1 MSLRELIILLLGL
14 AIVAVVLRGLY
25 VAIQARRGQIRL
37 AIDKNIPRDVDLEAL
52 ELSELP
58 SGGARV
64 RARSAA
70 AQVEDPALV
79 RAKARAS
86 AMDLGDAQDEQIPV
100 LMDAIDLHDAQQEE
114 PHYADSSVEQDDYA
128 DSDEWDES
136 DNELDGDGGD
146 IESDTGTT
154 FETQFEQQTV
164 SPTLEPVSSAK
175 DSDLLDDGDEFADDF
190 VGGTRHEPIMTAMT
204 ANELIDDEDLA
215 ESDHAAVDDL
225 QDSDDDDNWADSEA
239 ESPDD
244 VLFDYGDEEQ
254 GDTAGLQSATTDS
267 SAGYQ
272 ELDAPEVHDDE
283 LDDDRDQEDADL
295 GEGLSAIA
303 PDYSG
308 EDDDD
313 VAPDPAR
320 YGEGETTAE
329 SDYDCDD
336 DQDQDDWDESAA
348 AYDDADE
355 DKYHNENDY
364 LDEDEQDRSA
374 PALGSAAAFEES
386 LDEFSMSAGERI
398 GGDRQ
403 PVKPTHTSKISKR
416 DKAANQ
422 DRTQRGDSSGDT
434 EQPELFDEAVEA
446 KRAAPKRSLRESLFS
461 AFSRRKKEAEPESGS
476 QEKPRKGLSRTA
488 PSEKA
493 PPTAEPRVEPQPQ
506 PLFEEE
512 KPVLRPV
519 ESGVTAR
526 HSSEPELDDSAPE
539 LEVADERG
547 RVSPAEPSEVLVINV
562 MAREGYAF
570 NGHDL
575 LESLIT
581 SGLKFGD
588 MNIFHMRSGPDG
600 KGPAIFSV
608 ANMLNPGTFDLNQMA
623 EFSTVGI
630 SLFLALPAPTNNL
643 DALDKMLTCA
653 RQVQSELAGELRDD
667 NRNVMTAQTIEHYRQ
682 RVRDFELRRLKAAG
696 SRA

>member
-37 AIDKNIPRDVDLEAL
+37 AIDKNIPNDVDLEAL

-86 AMDLGDAQDEQIPV
+86 AMDLGDEQDEQIPV
-100 LMDAIDLHDAQQEE
+100 LMDAVDLHDAQQEE
-114 PHYADSSVEQDDYA
+114 PDDSGSNVEQDELA
-128 DSDEWDES
+128 DSDDWGES
-136 DNELDGDGGD
+136 DD
-146 IESDTGTT
+146 S
-154 FETQFEQQTV
+154 QFAPQTA
-164 SPTLEPVSSAK
+164 SPVIDPVSRAQ
-175 DSDLLDDGDEFADDF
+175 DSDHLATGDEFADDF
-190 VGGTRHEPIMTAMT
+190 AVDSRHEPSISAHDFV
-204 ANELIDDEDLA
+204 DDEVLA
-215 ESDHAAVDDL
+215 EPVNTDIDALDDTE
-225 QDSDDDDNWADSEA
+225 DSDNWEDADE

-244 VLFDYGDEEQ
+244 VLFDYGDAEQ
-254 GDTAGLQSATTDS
+254 DDNTAMQNVRADT
-267 SAGYQ
+267 SAGFHG
-272 ELDAPEVHDDE
+272 VNSDD

-295 GEGLSAIA
+295 GGGLSAIA

-308 EDDDD
+308 EDDDG
-313 VAPDPAR
+313 AADPVSYADSD
-320 YGEGETTAE
+320 TTAQ
-329 SDYDCDD
+329 SDHDYED
-336 DQDQDDWDESAA
+336 DQAQDDWDESEDV
-348 AYDDADE
+348 YDDSEEDDEYLDADE
-355 DKYHNENDY
+355 
-364 LDEDEQDRSA
+364 QARSA
-374 PALGSAAAFEES
+374 PALGSTAAFEES

-403 PVKPTHTSKISKR
+403 AAKPARSSKLSKL
-416 DKAANQ
+416 DKAEQ
-422 DRTQRGDSSGDT
+422 TQRADSAGDN
-434 EQPELFDEAVEA
+434 EQPELFDAASDA
-446 KRAAPKRSLRESLFS
+446 KPAAPKRSLRASLFS
-461 AFSRRKKEAEPESGS
+461 AFSRRKNESEPESVN
-476 QEKPRKGLSRTA
+476 QEKPRQGRSGKASTGQ
-488 PSEKA
+488 A
-493 PPTAEPRVEPQPQ
+493 PPEKTSPKAEPRTEPQPQ
-506 PLFEEE
+506 PLFAEE

-519 ESGVTAR
+519 ESDTTAR
-526 HSSEPELDDSAPE
+526 RRPEPELDDAAPE

-547 RVSPAEPSEVLVINV
+547 RVSPAEPSEVLVMNV

-608 ANMLNPGTFDLNQMA
+608 ANMLNPGTFDLNEMEDFA
-623 EFSTVGI
+623 TVGI

-643 DALDKMLTCA
+643 DALEKMLTCA
-653 RQVQSELAGELRDD
+653 RQVQAELAGELRDD
-667 NRNVMTAQTIEHYRQ
+667 NRNVMTKQTIEHYRQ